1 MDTVS
6 RDSGG
11 REGIREKRGETAVAH
26 DVPHGLSTSLT
37 TPILGTHSPAR
48 QISSGGDRAAGPAGD
63 KPSLGNKA
71 QPCFSRKNGPHEGT
85 ACVTAAR
92 GGGDHQFRSGQQ
104 TALSYVILDSPYD
117 TDKSQPNRQQIIAIS
132 TDL

>member
-11 REGIREKRGETAVAH
+11 RWGIREKRGETAVAH
-26 DVPHGLSTSLT
+26 DVPHGLSTSLV

-48 QISSGGDRAAGPAGD
+48 QVSSGGDGDGDGAAGPAGD

-85 ACVTAAR
+85 ALSLQLEGVGIISFDQGNKLLSLTSSR
-92 GGGDHQFRSGQQ
+92 THLMTQ
-104 TALSYVILDSPYD
+104 TSPNQ
-117 TDKSQPNRQQIIAIS
+117 TGNR
-132 TDL
+132 